1 MHRRDAHFRR
11 RARTPSTVNTRTL
24 SPILALA
31 FITSLPAS
39 AQETKPLR
47 ERASDAVET
56 TRDTAKKAS
65 EAVAKTTRE
74 TWVKTKA
81 YLIDDPDTYRRGAE
95 LKLNE
100 LGAEIAELRKY
111 SVGIKDRTYFLTRVE
126 ALEQHHKYAE
136 NQLVALLPED
146 IRKGREGLRKRVD
159 LILARLD
166 DHVDIA
172 QKEARDFTSLP

>member
-1 MHRRDAHFRR
+1 MNA
-11 RARTPSTVNTRTL
+11 RTL
-24 SPILALA
+24 SPLALLALA
-31 FITSLPAS
+31 FITSSPAS
-39 AQETKPLR
+39 AEETKPLK

-56 TRDTAKKAS
+56 TRDAAKMAS

-81 YLIDDPDTYRRGAE
+81 YLSDDPDTYRRGAE

-100 LGAEIAELRKY
+100 LGLEIAELRKY

-136 NQLVALLPED
+136 NQLVALPPED
-146 IRKGREGLRKRVD
+146 IREGSKGREGLRKRVD
-159 LILARLD
+159 LILAHLD
-166 DHVDIA
+166 DHVDLA
-172 QKEARDFTSLP
+172 HKEAKDFTLLP